1 MGKIIVIGS
10 SNTDMVVTSSKM
22 PLPGE
27 TVLGSEFD
35 IIQGGKGANQAVA
48 VARAGGN
55 VTFIAKV
62 GNDSFGTNAI
72 NGYKA
77 DNIDTNYVLIDDNKP
92 TGVAVIIVDENS
104 GQNSIV
110 VAPGANGNLSVED
123 IEKVESEI
131 KSADILLIQLEIP
144 LKTVMFALKLA
155 KENGIKTILNP
166 APAKLLSDDILK
178 KIDIITP
185 NETETEILT
194 GIEITDDASMKKAAA
209 ILLESINDTVII
221 TLGSKGAY
229 YLNKTGEEGIVPAQK
244 VNAVDTTAAGDVFN
258 GYLAASLA
266 TKKPLHDSIL
276 LANKAA
282 AISVLGKGAQP
293 SIPSLQQV
301 INYKQRQFD

>member
-229 YLNKTGEEGIVPAQK
+229 YLNKSGEEGIVPAQK